1 MPRYRATL
9 ETTRRLERVFTYL
22 SNLSNSPE
30 WNPGVI
36 KASGGDDGP
45 LGCGS
50 TFDVRAEVLGRKIRF
65 NYQIIAFD
73 PPRSVTLRGDSA
85 LAVAIEQI
93 DLAPT
98 RTGCRITYDAD
109 LKPKGAL
116 MMLEPL
122 LARRF
127 KADCER
133 AIAGLKQTLGD

>member
-9 ETTRRLERVFTYL
+9 ETTKRLERVFTYL

-36 KASGGDDGP
+36 EARGGDDGP

-50 TFDVRAEVLGRKIRF
+50 TFEVQSDVLGRRLKF
-65 NYQIIAFD
+65 NYQIIVFD

-98 RTGCRITYDAD
+98 HTGCRITYDAD

-116 MMLEPL
+116 MVLEPL

-127 KADCER
+127 QAQFDR
-133 AIAGLKQTLGD
+133 AIAGLKERLAD

>member
-36 KASGGDDGP
+36 EASGGNDGA

-50 TFDVRAEVLGRKIRF
+50 TFELKSAVLGRRTRF
-65 NYQIIAFD
+65 LYQIIAFD

-127 KADCER
+127 KAQFDR
-133 AIAGLKQTLGD
+133 AIAGLKETLAD